1 MPLADAVLLM
11 EERANSTRQHLWRQ
25 ELGLGAMP
33 AQLWGDVLQ
42 LVSGLDVQD
51 FAADCLDTLHL
62 DQAPLSVIA
71 T

>member
-25 ELGLGAMP
+25 SLGLGAMP

-42 LVSGLDVQD
+42 LIGRLTVQD
-51 FAADCLDTLHL
+51 LAADRLDTLHFDL
-62 DQAPLSVIA
+62 APLSVIA